1 MILKTLYEQEV
12 TKVHS
17 MRLMLLRGSL
27 NLSYVKHY
35 MNIWKRNRQKL
46 IIVHS
51 IRLMLLKVKM
61 TLKHYINIWTERDK
75 SNIVHSMRLMLLKG
89 WNDSQ
94 TL

>member
-35 MNIWKRNRQKL
+35 MNI
-46 IIVHS
+46 
-51 IRLMLLKVKM
+51 
-61 TLKHYINIWTERDK
+61 
-75 SNIVHSMRLMLLKG
+75 
-89 WNDSQ
+89 
-94 TL
+94 